1 MKCISAEWAK
11 LKIQRVC
18 FCLVLDEEIEKA
30 LTDAIDETQAEDVKK
45 NVYGKWILKR
55 KDYVGADGFTHNL
68 YECDMCGRQIVGG
81 LENFC
86 PTCGADMRSKAEDIE
101 ECLRQKKERNRSK
114 GETG

>member
-1 MKCISAEWAK
+1 MKCISAELAK

-18 FCLVLDEEIEKA
+18 FCRCLDEETENDLIN
-30 LTDAIDETQAEDVKK
+30 AIDETQAEDVKK

-55 KDYVGADGFTHNL
+55 KDYVGADGFTHSL

-86 PTCGADMRSKAEDIE
+86 PNCGADMRGKQDDSK
-101 ECLRQKKERNRSK
+101 KM
-114 GETG
+114 